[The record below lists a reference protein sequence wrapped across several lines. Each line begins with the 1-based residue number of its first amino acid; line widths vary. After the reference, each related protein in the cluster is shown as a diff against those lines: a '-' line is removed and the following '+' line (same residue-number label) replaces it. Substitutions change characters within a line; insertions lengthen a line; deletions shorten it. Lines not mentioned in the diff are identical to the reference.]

1 MLRRVLTVLALLLMT
16 AAAVVAALRQRMEA
30 DVRGLLARA
39 TEAETQVSYSAVR
52 SIQFGDR
59 AMRLRVVH
67 QAPDRTQIEPVDG
80 WRGRGER
87 GPRGER
93 DDRGPRDERDDRGQR
108 GEREESGARG
118 ERDDHGP
125 RGERHHGRHGGERGR
140 GRRDGGGGDWRA
152 IPIVHVDLALRNY
165 DATAEGASVR
175 FTPRYAGRPT
185 LSMTFDEATGLLTG
199 WEASTPGGTARLSTE
214 SLDVAAA
221 AGQPASATEAAPQR
235 REWDREGRGGG
246 TFDPERDPGPKGFDL
261 ILPRALPRGFQLHE
275 ARLMQRGEWESVRI
289 VWTDGIALV
298 CLTEFDAVAT
308 GNRWGGTELPRPEAG
323 KVVVERRCH
332 EGTSLLRGRV
342 GDTGFVVIG
351 SIEEAE
357 LTGLISS
364 LETRP
369 VVEEGVR

>member
-1 MLRRVLTVLALLLMT
+1 MVRRALTVLALLLMT
-16 AAAVVAALRQRMEA
+16 AVAVVAALRQRMEA

-39 TEAETQVSYSAVR
+39 TEAETKVSYNAVR
-52 SIQFGDR
+52 SIQFGER
-59 AMRLRVVH
+59 AMRLRIVH

-80 WRGRGER
+80 WRSRGDRGSRGERDDRGARGER
-87 GPRGER
+87 GPRGDHEER
-93 DDRGPRDERDDRGQR
+93 G
-108 GEREESGARG
+108 
-118 ERDDHGP
+118 DHGP
-125 RGERHHGRHGGERGR
+125 RGDRSSGRHGGERGR
-140 GRRDGGGGDWRA
+140 GRRDGGGGGDWRA

-165 DATAEGASVR
+165 DATADGASVR
-175 FTPRYAGRPT
+175 FTPRYVGRPT

-199 WEASTPGGTARLSTE
+199 WEVASPGGTARLSTE
-214 SLDVAAA
+214 SLEVADTASKLA
-221 AGQPASATEAAPQR
+221 SPAPAEALPQR
-235 REWDREGRGGG
+235 REWDRGSWGGG

-261 ILPRALPRGFQLHE
+261 ILPRELPEGFQLHE
-275 ARLMQRGEWESVRI
+275 ARLMQRGEWESVRL

-308 GNRWGGTELPRPEAG
+308 GGRWGGTDLPRPEAG

-369 VVEEGVR
+369 VLEEGVR

>member
-1 MLRRVLTVLALLLMT
+1 MVRRALTVLALLLMT
-16 AAAVVAALRQRMEA
+16 AVAVVAALRQRREA
-30 DVRGLLARA
+30 DVRGMLARA
-39 TEAETQVSYSAVR
+39 TEAEANVSYSAVR

-59 AMRLRVVH
+59 AMRLRIVH
-67 QAPDRTQIEPVDG
+67 QAPDRTQVEPVEG
-80 WRGRGER
+80 WRGRGDR

-93 DDRGPRDERDDRGQR
+93 DDH
-108 GEREESGARG
+108 GARG
-118 ERDDHGP
+118 DHGP

-140 GRRDGGGGDWRA
+140 GNRGGGGGDWRA

-165 DATAEGASVR
+165 DAVSEGASVR
-175 FTPRYAGRPT
+175 FSPRHAGRPT
-185 LSMTFDEATGLLTG
+185 LSLTFDEATGLLTG

-214 SLDVAAA
+214 SLEVTAAA
-221 AGQPASATEAAPQR
+221 SRLALPAPAEAPPQR
-235 REWDREGRGGG
+235 RERGRESWGGG
-246 TFDPERDPGPKGFDL
+246 TFDPERDPGPQGFAL
-261 ILPRALPRGFQLHE
+261 ILPSALPEGFQLHE
-275 ARLMQRGEWESVRI
+275 ARLMQRGEWESVRL

-351 SIEEAE
+351 SIAEAE

-369 VVEEGVR
+369 VAE